1 MNQLTQGRTCVSAR
15 LVQGLNAE
23 CVDTALAAMEGDFGA
38 RLQLLEAQVGD
49 LQRRVETVSG
59 EAPAGDVLKRLQ
71 TVEETISQSSEDKL
85 QGMSAEL
92 QASVKAVLQKLE
104 KGLSTLEEATKQ
116 QTKQTE
122 STLTRLA
129 KKVEETLQNSALEIG
144 DAALQSLLDQAEKM
158 PRVRP
163 FPADRGVVRQV
174 SHDWQAQQGLRSPS
188 PCMVRPMSPAAS
200 MTSLRPAPWVPQPA
214 QGRANLRAMSPEGM
228 IAMAMQSPRELGASR
243 GRSVEPAMRM
253 VRPDGFVQ
261 PAMIPVQLSGAMSP
275 ATAGDHGLS
284 TGEQCQAR
292 KAAPQVQT
300 SPRGPEWLQQP
311 PAALRQAMPRASK
324 PPEGQP

>member
-174 SHDWQAQQGLRSPS
+174 SHDWQARLALALALHGAAHVTGGVDDLAEASTLGAAAGTGTREPASHVARGHDCHGHAKPAGARSFPGPQRGAGHANGASGWLR
-188 PCMVRPMSPAAS
+188 AACYDPRAAIRS
-200 MTSLRPAPWVPQPA
+200 DVSSNGA
-214 QGRANLRAMSPEGM
+214 QGS
-228 IAMAMQSPRELGASR
+228 
-243 GRSVEPAMRM
+243 
-253 VRPDGFVQ
+253 
-261 PAMIPVQLSGAMSP
+261 
-275 ATAGDHGLS
+275 TAGTDIA
-284 TGEQCQAR
+284 TGPRVAA
-292 KAAPQVQT
+292 AAP
-300 SPRGPEWLQQP
+300 SSIAAGDAKSLQ
-311 PAALRQAMPRASK
+311 AA
-324 PPEGQP
+324 

>member
-275 ATAGDHGLS
+275 ATA
-284 TGEQCQAR
+284 R